1 MMLSFMQVISNLT
14 GARMNYEVSVRD
26 SSGASSRSSNT
37 IVPQT
42 TAPMNLNTLLES
54 VVEATISTTAS
65 PDSLN
70 LSVQEQL
77 TELQRAYQTL
87 EARVR
92 TLEAKLVQQERAPAE
107 PAEPADPAEP
117 EVASRDAVLV

>member
-1 MMLSFMQVISNLT
+1 MQVVSNLT

-42 TAPMNLNTLLES
+42 TAAPMNLNTLLES
-54 VVEATISTTAS
+54 VVEATIPTTAS
-65 PDSLN
+65 PESKN

-77 TELQRAYQTL
+77 TELQTAYQTL
-87 EARVR
+87 EARMRV
-92 TLEAKLVQQERAPAE
+92 LEAKLVQQETAPAV
-107 PAEPADPAEP
+107 AEPSQVAELTA
-117 EVASRDAVLV
+117 ESTTNTQNAALV